1 MGCFGSYRL
10 TLSDREHLTKLI
22 APSIDE
28 LILNNKPFS
37 IEQLAKAPPLNQTG
51 LSDYEKR
58 VLRFCQQW
66 LSGQETF
73 TLNTSGS
80 TGKPKAITITRDQM
94 ATSARLTGRA
104 LGLRPGDRAL
114 VCLSADYIA
123 GLMMLVRGFELGL
136 HLTIISPTS
145 NPLAQFSAEVILD
158 FTAFVPLQLQEIL
171 THSPHRVTILNRMK
185 GILVGGAPISIALQA
200 QLQQVTAPIY
210 HTYGMTET
218 VSHIALKRLNGPRA
232 SDYFIPFAG
241 VKLGLDERGCL
252 TIKSPLTGGE
262 KLHTNDLVE
271 LRPDG
276 SFIWLGRID
285 NVINTGGM
293 KVQVEKVE
301 TALEKFLYQYQ
312 NGAYAG
318 RRFFVGPLRHPRF
331 GQAVVAVI
339 EGQPFD
345 DEKDLSPDTKALIR
359 RQLSKWLTKHETPQ
373 EFYFLKQ
380 FSETPTG
387 KIDRLAN
394 LEKIAGQML

>member
-1 MGCFGSYRL
+1 M
-10 TLSDREHLTKLI
+10 
-22 APSIDE
+22 DE
-28 LILNNKPFS
+28 LILNTKPFS
-37 IEQLAKAPPLNQTG
+37 IEQLAKGFPLLNQTN

-80 TGKPKAITITRDQM
+80 TGKPKAITITRAQM
-94 ATSARLTGRA
+94 ATSARLTGGA
-104 LGLRPGDRAL
+104 LGLQPGDRAL

-123 GLMMLVRGFELGL
+123 GIMMLVRGFELGL
-136 HLTIISPTS
+136 HLTIIDPTG
-145 NPLAQFSAEVILD
+145 NPLAQFPTEAVFD

-171 THSPHRVTILNRMK
+171 TCSPDKAAILNRMR

-200 QLQQVTAPIY
+200 QLQPVTAPIY

-232 SDYFIPFAG
+232 SDYFVPFAG
-241 VKLGLDERGCL
+241 VELGLDERGCL
-252 TIKSPLTGGE
+252 TIKSPLTGGK
-262 KLHTNDLVE
+262 KLYTNDLVE

-285 NVINTGGM
+285 NIINTGGV

-301 TALEKFLYQYQ
+301 TALEKFLYQYH

-318 RRFFVGPLRHPRF
+318 RRFFVGPLKHPRF

-339 EGQPFD
+339 EGRPFD
-345 DEKDLSPDTKALIR
+345 GEKGLLPDTKTLIH
-359 RQLSKWLTKHETPQ
+359 RQLSKWLTKYETPQ
-373 EFYFLKQ
+373 EFYFLDQ

-394 LEKIAGQML
+394 LKKIAG

>member
-1 MGCFGSYRL
+1 MG
-10 TLSDREHLTKLI
+10 
-22 APSIDE
+22 E
-28 LILNNKPFS
+28 LILNTKPFS
-37 IEQLAKAPPLNQTG
+37 IEQLAKAPSSLNQAN

-80 TGKPKAITITRDQM
+80 TGKPKAITITREQM
-94 ATSARLTGRA
+94 ATSARLTRGA
-104 LGLRPGDRAL
+104 LGLRAGDRAL

-123 GLMMLVRGFELGL
+123 GMMMLVRGFELGL

-145 NPLAQFSAEVILD
+145 NPLAQFSAEVVFD

-171 THSPHRVTILNRMK
+171 TYSPAKVAILNRMQ
-185 GILVGGAPISIALQA
+185 GILVGGAPISITLQT

-218 VSHIALKRLNGPRA
+218 VSHIALKRLNGART
-232 SDYFIPFAG
+232 SDYFVPFEG
-241 VKLGLDERGCL
+241 VELGLDERGCL
-252 TIKSPLTGGE
+252 TIKSPLTGGK
-262 KLHTNDLVE
+262 KLYTNDLVE
-271 LRPDG
+271 LRPGG

-285 NVINTGGM
+285 NVINTGGV

-301 TALEKFLYQYQ
+301 MVLEKFLYQYQ
-312 NGAYAG
+312 NGTYAG
-318 RRFFVGPLRHPRF
+318 RRFFVGPLKHPRF

-339 EGQPFD
+339 EGRSFD
-345 DEKDLSPDTKALIR
+345 GEMDLSPDTKAVIR
-359 RQLSKWLTKHETPQ
+359 RQLSKSLTKYEIPK
-373 EFYFLKQ
+373 EFYFIKHFL
-380 FSETPTG
+380 ETPTG

-394 LEKIAGQML
+394 LEKIADQNL